1 VHSVSHNGHAIGQP
15 AANKFD
21 DSKTEIQPKGGGYIA
36 RLRTMMMVMVTK
48 QAMGMRMLIVI
59 VVSMLML
66 WSMVVIAAC
75 TMLMGFVVWL

>member
-15 AANKFD
+15 AADKFD
-21 DSKTEIQPKGGGYIA
+21 NGETKVQPEGGGYITG
-36 RLRTMMMVMVTK
+36 LRTMMMMVVTK
-48 QAMGMRMLIVI
+48 QTMGMRMLVVI

-66 WSMVVIAAC
+66 WSMVMIAAC